1 MCVKGLMVVGQPGI
15 ESVAL
20 GEQGLQGLL
29 TERFGFGT
37 QRVRQVI
44 GPVLCLVFG
53 AVLNIQQRLKL
64 VIERKAGGGIIT
76 IKSPPDLVDQRHRTN
91 MTVLDLFIYRV

>member
-1 MCVKGLMVVGQPGI
+1 MVVGQPEI
-15 ESVAL
+15 ESVAV

-53 AVLNIQQRLKL
+53 AVLNIQ
-64 VIERKAGGGIIT
+64 
-76 IKSPPDLVDQRHRTN
+76 
-91 MTVLDLFIYRV
+91 